1 METKQIGRHG
11 SRFRCGKFIATLAA
25 LTAMVG
31 AVQVVAP
38 TSAMAM
44 RAQCEGLFWAS
55 QRAYQNHDWT
65 MGDYYTGRWAR
76 CEEVAEAEEQAP

>member
-1 METKQIGRHG
+1 MKTKGIGRHG
-11 SRFRCGKFIATLAA
+11 SKFRRGKFIATLVA

-31 AVQVVAP
+31 AVQVVSP

-44 RAQCEGLFWAS
+44 RAQCENLFTIS
-55 QRAYQNHDWT
+55 QRYYQNGDFT
-65 MGDYYTGRWAR
+65 MGDYYVGRWAR